1 MSTPTSPITD
11 RLPYS
16 ALLALAMAAFI
27 TILTEALPAGLLP
40 AMAKDLN
47 VSEAIVGQLVTIYAA
62 GSLISAIPLVMA
74 TQRWRRKPLLLLAVG
89 GFAVVN
95 TVTAFSTSI
104 VLTLIARFIA
114 GMFAGLLWALIVGYA
129 IRMVSA
135 TQKGRAIA
143 VAMIGTPLALSLG
156 IPAGTLM
163 GNIIGWQY
171 AFGVMSVLTLLLL
184 VWIVKQVPDF
194 PGQEETQGISL
205 RSTLAIPGVTTIL
218 SVLLL
223 FVLAHNI
230 LYTYIV
236 PFLVPSGLNLHIDAV
251 LLVFGLTSLLGIW
264 IVGVLIDRYLRT
276 LMILCTVLF
285 VVAAV
290 LLIMY
295 PDWPAMVVVAIAAW
309 GIAFGGV
316 PTLFQTALA
325 KTAGEAADVAQS
337 MLVTTWNSA
346 IAGGGIAGGVLLS
359 QAGTSSFP
367 WALLVCLI
375 PAWLLIIM
383 KKQHGFTAHTTT
395 RNHPN
400 STELDSS
407 SPVCGNQ

>member
-1 MSTPTSPITD
+1 
-11 RLPYS
+11 
-16 ALLALAMAAFI
+16 
-27 TILTEALPAGLLP
+27 
-40 AMAKDLN
+40 
-47 VSEAIVGQLVTIYAA
+47 VT
-62 GSLISAIPLVMA
+62 
-74 TQRWRRKPLLLLAVG
+74 T
-89 GFAVVN
+89 
-95 TVTAFSTSI
+95 FSTDI
-104 VLTLIARFIA
+104 VLTLVARFIA

-135 TQKGRAIA
+135 AQKGRAIA

-156 IPAGTLM
+156 IPAGTLV

-171 AFGVMSVLTLLLL
+171 TFGVMSLLTLVLL

-194 PGQEETQGISL
+194 PGQEEAQRISL

-285 VVAAV
+285 VLAAV
-290 LLIMY
+290 LLIIY
-295 PDWPAMVVVAIAAW
+295 PHWPAMVVVAIAAW
-309 GIAFGGV
+309 GVAFGGV

-395 RNHPN
+395 RSHTHP
-400 STELDSS
+400 TELDSN